1 MWVVIA
7 AAVWSTS
14 VVARAGAIDGGRHD
28 PPDAATSGLGW
39 QEPSVPDGRTIEG
52 RQSATERPE
61 SPARSIGEADP
72 PRRSRLRD
80 FLVRRARRAQEVQP
94 VPAPARTTGEVTRSE
109 GAAPRT
115 ISQSGSPGGAQAS
128 TILPSAAGSAGIAPS
143 VPVPPAPTP
152 LLLNKALQLQDSPF
166 RTYGWIQN
174 SFTGNANGVPR
185 DGENFGVF
193 PNHLADRWMGNQ
205 YYLVL
210 ENPLDAVDSVN
221 FGYRLDLLFG
231 NDWQFTKDY
240 GLFDHAFANNHFAGL
255 DLPQMLGEVHLPVLT
270 PLGLDIRA
278 GRFYSPLGFE
288 SPQAIGRPL
297 LSVPYMMNYTPFTF
311 FGAYANLHVHER
323 LNVWSGTIDGFDRWP
338 NEPYKWGYMG
348 GTSWTSRNQKLNMV
362 LGGTAVYDQLPIFPP
377 ANATDLPIGVPGPG
391 FLPGR
396 PNPFYNKSMRGY
408 ISCVLNYKWTSKLTQ
423 VVETDHVW
431 DPEILGY
438 GGNPYKPHAAAYH
451 SLGNWFLYQIS
462 PKVTG
467 VWRSEIFWDPY
478 GLATGNADN
487 YHEITLGLVY
497 KPKEYIWIR
506 PEVRYDWTQFT
517 HPFNDGTRNSQLT
530 MGFDV
535 IFLF

>member
-1 MWVVIA
+1 MIA
-7 AAVWSTS
+7 AAIWAAS
-14 VVARAGAIDGGRHD
+14 VDARAGCERWRPGRSSGCRDIRPGLARASGPGRAEDRGPPIRDGTAGAARPIDRRGGRSAPIAVEGLPGEAGPAGSGGPAVARTRKD
-28 PPDAATSGLGW
+28 SRWRSRAARG
-39 QEPSVPDGRTIEG
+39 PHRGRS
-52 RQSATERPE
+52 R
-61 SPARSIGEADP
+61 SPARPELRKSSTSP
-72 PRRSRLRD
+72 PVARP
-80 FLVRRARRAQEVQP
+80 ARRGSL
-94 VPAPARTTGEVTRSE
+94 PAPT
-109 GAAPRT
+109 
-115 ISQSGSPGGAQAS
+115 
-128 TILPSAAGSAGIAPS
+128 
-143 VPVPPAPTP
+143 VPPAPTP
-152 LLLNKALQLQDSPF
+152 LLLDKALQLQDSPF
-166 RTYGWIQN
+166 RTYGWIEN

-185 DGENFGVF
+185 NGENFGVF

-210 ENPLDAVDSVN
+210 ENPLDAVDTVN

-240 GLFDHAFANNHFAGL
+240 GLFDHAFAEQPFRGPGPAADVWRGPPARIDPAGPGYPGRAVL
-255 DLPQMLGEVHLPVLT
+255 LAAGIREPASHRPAAALGALHDELHAVHVLRRVCQPARARAAQRLERDDRRVRPLAQRALQVGIHGGDVVDVAQPEAQHGPGRRRGLRPAPHLPAGQCHR
-270 PLGLDIRA
+270 PA
-278 GRFYSPLGFE
+278 GR
-288 SPQAIGRPL
+288 R
-297 LSVPYMMNYTPFTF
+297 T
-311 FGAYANLHVHER
+311 R
-323 LNVWSGTIDGFDRWP
+323 
-338 NEPYKWGYMG
+338 
-348 GTSWTSRNQKLNMV
+348 
-362 LGGTAVYDQLPIFPP
+362 
-377 ANATDLPIGVPGPG
+377 PG

-438 GGNPYKPHAAAYH
+438 GGNPYKPHSAAYH